1 MLTKEDLRKE
11 IVSLRG
17 TSVTDRQILVNFLLS
32 IDEPVYPMHIKF
44 IFSIA
49 DSSLRYE
56 TNHEW
61 IGSGRR
67 STISIP
73 EFISKY
79 KYINIKRCKVDDR
92 FKEL

>member
-1 MLTKEDLRKE
+1 MLTKEDMRNE
-11 IVSLRG
+11 IINLRG
-17 TSVTDRQILVNFLLS
+17 TSDTDRKTIVDFLLL

-49 DSSLRYE
+49 DSSLRYG
-56 TNHEW
+56 TNHGW